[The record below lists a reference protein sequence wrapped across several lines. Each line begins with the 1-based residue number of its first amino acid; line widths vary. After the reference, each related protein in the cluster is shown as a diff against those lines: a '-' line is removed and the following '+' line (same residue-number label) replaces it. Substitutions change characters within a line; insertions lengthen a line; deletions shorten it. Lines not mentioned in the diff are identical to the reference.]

1 MKQVVDEHA
10 MLLNRWLGQYQ
21 DADFG
26 SHLAQTELAL
36 CAHRRAA
43 ALVGLHD
50 LDGYSLAQIAGA
62 VGLTRARVCQ
72 LIARG
77 RRGPAVPSRRQMF
90 CVSCGGALPGD
101 CRCGVDDDGDQ

>member
-1 MKQVVDEHA
+1 MKRVVDEHA

-26 SHLAQTELAL
+26 SHTAQAELAL

-50 LDGYSLAQIAGA
+50 VDGYSLAQIAQA

-72 LIARG
+72 LIGRG
-77 RRGPAVPSRRQMF
+77 RRGPAVPSRSKVF
-90 CVSCGGALPGD
+90 CVGCGGALPGE
-101 CRCGVDDDGDQ
+101 CRCDGVDGDDE

>member
-1 MKQVVDEHA
+1 MKQQVDEHA
-10 MLLNRWLGQYQ
+10 VLNNRWLGQYQ

-26 SHLAQTELAL
+26 SHLAQTELGL

-50 LDGYSLAQIAGA
+50 VDGYSLGQIAAA

-77 RRGPAVPSRRQMF
+77 RRGPPVASRRRVF
-90 CVSCGGALPGD
+90 CVGCGGALPGD
-101 CRCGVDDDGDQ
+101 CRCDGDVDE

>member
-1 MKQVVDEHA
+1 MKQQVDEHA
-10 MLLNRWLGQYQ
+10 VLNNRWLGQYQ

-50 LDGYSLAQIAGA
+50 VDGYSLGQIAGA

-77 RRGPAVPSRRQMF
+77 RRGPAVPPRRKVF
-90 CVSCGGALPGD
+90 CVGCGGALPGD
-101 CRCGVDDDGDQ
+101 CRCDGDVDE